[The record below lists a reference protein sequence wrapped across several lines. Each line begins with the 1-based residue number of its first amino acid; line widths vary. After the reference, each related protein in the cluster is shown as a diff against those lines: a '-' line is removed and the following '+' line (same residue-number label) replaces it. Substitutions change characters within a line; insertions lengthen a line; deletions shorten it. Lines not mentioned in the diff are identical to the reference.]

1 MEKVFYLIAAI
12 ALGIVTLVIL
22 VGAARVIM
30 MLIIDFADDLD
41 YWKESRGRKN
51 E

>member
-1 MEKVFYLIAAI
+1 MEKVVYLIAAI

-22 VGAARVIM
+22 VGAARLI
-30 MLIIDFADDLD
+30 LICIIDIADDLD
-41 YWKESRGRKN
+41 YLKDTRGRKN